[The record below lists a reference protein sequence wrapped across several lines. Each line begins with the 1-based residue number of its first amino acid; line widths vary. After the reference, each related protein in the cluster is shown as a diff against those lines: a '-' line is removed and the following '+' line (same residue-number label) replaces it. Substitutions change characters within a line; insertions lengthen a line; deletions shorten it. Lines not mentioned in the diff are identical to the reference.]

1 MNNLLK
7 NVTLLII
14 IIVLGLGAYGYFSIY
29 KPKVIELNQL
39 KTEQQVLSSEQ
50 KALESQM
57 NAIEELVVKST
68 TELQKIIPTARNLEQ
83 VLTELN
89 EIQYQSDVKV
99 TAISVSN
106 GLQDNEVTI
115 QNQEEGMSTP
125 TGLKELQLSISVEA
139 PTYFDLLT
147 YIKKLETAQRIMK
160 LERISFN
167 GINETMLKDSGSET
181 ISLELLVSTY
191 YQPTLNSITDQL
203 PTIIVPSNPEKE
215 SPFANF
221 EGSSN

>member
-39 KTEQQVLSSEQ
+39 KTEQQVLAAEQ
-50 KALESQM
+50 KALEAQM

-99 TAISVSN
+99 TAISLSN
-106 GLQDNEVTI
+106 GLEDNEVTVPT
-115 QNQEEGMSTP
+115 EEEDATAPS
-125 TGLKELQLSISVEA
+125 GLKELQLTISVE
-139 PTYFDLLT
+139 TSNYFDMMT
-147 YIKKLETAQRIMK
+147 YMKKLEETKRIMK
-160 LERISFN
+160 MERIAFN
-167 GINETMLKDSGSET
+167 GINEMILKDSGSET

-191 YQPTLNSITDQL
+191 YQPTLNSTTDEL

>member
-57 NAIEELVVKST
+57 NAIEELVIKSS

-99 TAISVSN
+99 TAISLSN
-106 GLQDNEVTI
+106 GLEDHEVTVT
-115 QNQEEGMSTP
+115 NEEEGATAPS
-125 TGLKELQLSISVEA
+125 GLKELQLTISVEA
-139 PTYFDLLT
+139 SNYFDMMT
-147 YIKKLETAQRIMK
+147 YMKKLEETKRIMK
-160 LERISFN
+160 MERIAFN
-167 GINETMLKDSGSET
+167 GINEMILKDSGSET

-191 YQPTLNSITDQL
+191 YQPTLNSITDEL

>member
-1 MNNLLK
+1 MNNSIK
-7 NVTLLII
+7 NITLLII
-14 IIVLGLGAYGYFSIY
+14 VICLGLGAYSYFSIY

-39 KTEQQVLSSEQ
+39 KTEQQVLSAEQ

-57 NAIEELVVKST
+57 NAIEELVIKSS

-83 VLTELN
+83 VLMELN

-99 TAISVSN
+99 TAISLSN
-106 GLQDNEVTI
+106 GLEANDVTGTTEEEVTTAP
-115 QNQEEGMSTP
+115 S
-125 TGLKELQLSISVEA
+125 GLKELQLTISVEA
-139 PTYFDLLT
+139 TNYFDMMT
-147 YIKKLETAQRIMK
+147 YMKKLEATKRIMK
-160 LERISFN
+160 MERIAFN
-167 GINETMLKDSGSET
+167 GVNEIIQKDSESET

-191 YQPTLNSITDQL
+191 YQPTLNSITDEL

>member
-99 TAISVSN
+99 TAISLSN
-106 GLQDNEVTI
+106 GLEDNEVTVPT
-115 QNQEEGMSTP
+115 EEEDATAPS
-125 TGLKELQLSISVEA
+125 GLKELQLTISVE
-139 PTYFDLLT
+139 TSNYFDMMT
-147 YIKKLETAQRIMK
+147 YMKKLEETKRIMK
-160 LERISFN
+160 MERIAFN
-167 GINETMLKDSGSET
+167 GINEMILKDSGSET

>member
-99 TAISVSN
+99 TAISLSN
-106 GLQDNEVTI
+106 GLEDNEVTVPT
-115 QNQEEGMSTP
+115 EEEDATAPS
-125 TGLKELQLSISVEA
+125 GLKELQLTISVE
-139 PTYFDLLT
+139 TSNYFDMMT
-147 YIKKLETAQRIMK
+147 YMKKLEETKRIMK
-160 LERISFN
+160 MERIAFN
-167 GINETMLKDSGSET
+167 GINEMILKDSGSET

-191 YQPTLNSITDQL
+191 YQPTLNSITDEL